1 MSWIKRL
8 LVIFFAGV
16 MLMET
21 SVAEAKDKEV
31 ATGFIN
37 KVLAFEGTTYR
48 YVVYVPWEYTPQK
61 RWPVIL
67 FLHGAGERGTDGL
80 KQTEVGIG
88 RAIRLHSERFPALVV
103 MPQCA
108 PEQWWAGKMN
118 EMALKA
124 LDQTLKEYSCD
135 ENRLYLTGLSMGGFG
150 CWNIVSEY
158 PDKFAAVV
166 PICGGGDPEKVS
178 PKLKSLP
185 IWVFHG
191 AEDKVVPPERSRV
204 MVEAVKSVGNT
215 QIRYTEY
222 EGVGHNSWDKA
233 YEEKELI
240 DWLFSQK
247 RGGQTSGSAERG

>member
-1 MSWIKRL
+1 MCGIRGVL
-8 LVIFFAGV
+8 LILLTGV

-21 SVAEAKDKEV
+21 SVAEAKDQKV
-31 ATGFIN
+31 VTGFIN
-37 KVLAFEGTTYR
+37 KTLTFEGTTYR
-48 YVVYVPWEYTPQK
+48 YVVYVPWEYTPDK

-108 PEQWWAGKMN
+108 PDQWWAGKMN
-118 EMALKA
+118 EMALKT
-124 LDQTLKEYSCD
+124 LEQTLKEYSCD

-150 CWNIVSEY
+150 SWSIAAEH

-166 PICGGGDPEKVS
+166 PICGGGDPKQMA
-178 PKLKSLP
+178 PKLKNLP

-191 AEDKVVPPERSRV
+191 AEDNLVPPERSRE
-204 MVEAVKSVGNT
+204 MVEAIKSAGNT

-247 RGGQTSGSAERG
+247 RR